1 VTRDD
6 RDALAAE
13 YALGTLDAAA
23 RVEVARRL
31 ESDLELRGLVEAWER
46 RLAPLA
52 ESLGAEAPSDD
63 LFARIEAD
71 LEQVLE
77 GTVTIRAEAGEWQ
90 PLAEGVQIKVLS
102 IDRAAGQRS
111 CLVRMAPGS
120 RFDPHN
126 HTRNEECLI
135 LEGDLRFGDLWLRAG
150 DYHVARAGVPHPVA
164 VSRGGC
170 LLFISGGL

>member
-1 VTRDD
+1 LAIPEYDPRYRCWVIRGCTAPCTRPCPT
-6 RDALAAE
+6 R
-13 YALGTLDAAA
+13 
-23 RVEVARRL
+23 
-31 ESDLELRGLVEAWER
+31 S
-46 RLAPLA
+46 
-52 ESLGAEAPSDD
+52 
-63 LFARIEAD
+63 IEAD

-126 HTRNEECLI
+126 HARNEECLI

-170 LLFISGGL
+170 LLFISGAL